1 MTTQRR
7 GVLGMAAAAVVAAS
21 AGAGFAWWRHTPT
34 PVLSEAEAGFWA
46 TALTDPQGNPL
57 DLGAF
62 RGRPLLVNFWATWCP
77 PCVEELPMLNAFHQ
91 ANAGRGWQV
100 VGLAVDQPKA
110 VQAFLRRLP
119 LVFPVG
125 MAGMGGVELSRQ
137 LGNGNGALPFTVV
150 FDGSGRVQH
159 QKIGKVSLSD
169 LENWAKLS

>member
-7 GVLGMAAAAVVAAS
+7 RVLGMAAAAVVAAS

-34 PVLSEAEAGFWA
+34 AVLSEAEAAFWA

-57 DLGAF
+57 DLGTF

-91 ANAGRGWQV
+91 ANAARGWQV

-110 VQAFLRRLP
+110 VQSFMQRLP

-137 LGNGNGALPFTVV
+137 LGNPNGGLPFTVV